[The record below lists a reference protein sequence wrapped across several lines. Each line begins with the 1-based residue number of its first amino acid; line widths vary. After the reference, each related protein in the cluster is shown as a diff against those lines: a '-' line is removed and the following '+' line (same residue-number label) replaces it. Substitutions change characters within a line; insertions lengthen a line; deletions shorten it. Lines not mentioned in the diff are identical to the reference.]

1 MYDLSF
7 KTNQMEKFIKIWSWT
22 IIWFN
27 WKRAGNAGK
36 VCTWK
41 SKLSASVAYEAL
53 KARFENVYVFDP
65 KEIL

>member
-1 MYDLSF
+1 
-7 KTNQMEKFIKIWSWT
+7 MEKLIKKGIRT
-22 IIWFN
+22 IIGFN
-27 WKRAGNAGK
+27 WKWSGSAGK

-65 KEIL
+65 DWDYIDPCEL

>member
-1 MYDLSF
+1 
-7 KTNQMEKFIKIWSWT
+7 MEKEIKIWSWT

-27 WKRAGNAGK
+27 WKWWESAGK

-41 SKLSASVAYEAL
+41 TKLSASVAYEAL

-65 KEIL
+65 DGDFIDLCEL